1 MSTIPDAEWKESK
14 ARKSDKRVLDDLIQ
28 NYEKKQKEKK
38 DKKVVDGHVL
48 DDYISVLSYL
58 HKTQRYKRF
67 FDPIRLRMH
76 LIAPNLNGDD
86 KPQVQGFST
95 HFLTGCN

>member
-1 MSTIPDAEWKESK
+1 MSTIPDVEWKEK
-14 ARKSDKRVLDDLIQ
+14 WTRKNDSRVIDDMIQ
-28 NYEKKQKEKK
+28 NFEKKRKEKK
-38 DKKVVDGHVL
+38 EKKVVDGHIL

-76 LIAPNLNGDD
+76 LIAPNLEND
-86 KPQVQGFST
+86 KPQV
-95 HFLTGCN
+95 

>member
-1 MSTIPDAEWKESK
+1 MSTIPDVEWKEK
-14 ARKSDKRVLDDLIQ
+14 WTRKNDSRVIDDMIQ
-28 NYEKKQKEKK
+28 NFEKKQKEKK
-38 DKKVVDGHVL
+38 EKKVTDGHIL

-76 LIAPNLNGDD
+76 LIAPNLESD
-86 KPQVQGFST
+86 KPQV
-95 HFLTGCN
+95 

>member
-1 MSTIPDAEWKESK
+1 MSTIPDVDWKEK
-14 ARKSDKRVLDDLIQ
+14 WTRKNDSRVIDDMIQ
-28 NYEKKQKEKK
+28 NFEKKQKEKK
-38 DKKVVDGHVL
+38 EKKVVDGHIL

-76 LIAPNLNGDD
+76 LIAPNLETD
-86 KPQVQGFST
+86 KPQV
-95 HFLTGCN
+95 